1 MKSKNKKTAVN
12 KEFTDECAKILS
24 AVSDALYA
32 IGGKWKLMIIIAMA
46 RGNNRFTELQRQVKG
61 ISARVLS
68 NELKELELNG
78 FIVKKVSVGYPVTI
92 EYELLPYSYTL
103 NEVVKAM
110 TKWGIQHRQKIKN
123 DLASASHRS
132 TKSLKKI

>member
-1 MKSKNKKTAVN
+1 MKEENEQPAGN
-12 KEFTDECAKILS
+12 KEFTDECTRVMA

-68 NELKELELNG
+68 SELKELEMNG

-92 EYELLPYSYTL
+92 EYELLPYSHTL
-103 NEVVKAM
+103 EEVVGAM
-110 TKWGIQHRQKIKN
+110 TKWGIQHRQKIKSE
-123 DLASASHRS
+123 LSSGGSSS
-132 TKSLKKI
+132 TGA

>member
-1 MKSKNKKTAVN
+1 MEANDKQAVN
-12 KEFTDECAKILS
+12 KEFTEECGKILA

-78 FIVKKVSVGYPVTI
+78 FIVKKVSVGYPVSI
-92 EYELLPYSYTL
+92 EYELLPYSHTL
-103 NEVVKAM
+103 EEVVGAM
-110 TKWGIQHRQKIKN
+110 TRWGMQHREKIKN
-123 DLASASHRS
+123 DIAASGAS
-132 TKSLKKI
+132 KS

>member
-1 MKSKNKKTAVN
+1 MKAESKHDQPADN
-12 KEFTDECAKILS
+12 KEFTEECATVLS

-68 NELKELELNG
+68 SELKELELNG
-78 FIVKKVSVGYPVTI
+78 FIVKKVSVGYPVMI
-92 EYELLPYSYTL
+92 EYELLPYSHTL
-103 NEVVKAM
+103 EEVVGAL
-110 TKWGIQHRQKIKN
+110 TKWGIQHRQKIKD
-123 DLASASHRS
+123 DLRN
-132 TKSLKKI
+132 